1 MSNST
6 KPENLQK
13 TIKEYLENYVEDI
26 TEDVKEVTDE
36 ITQEAVTELKQ
47 KSPRRKGSRKKPYYK
62 GWRKQQ
68 EKQNKGRYVIKI
80 HNKTNYQL
88 THLLEFGHATKKGK
102 ETDAIPHVRPIE
114 KKYKEK
120 YEKSITTVI
129 RRRSKK

>member
-1 MSNST
+1 MSNSV

-13 TIKEYLENYVEDI
+13 SIREYLENYAEDI
-26 TEDVKEVTDE
+26 YESVVKTTDE
-36 ITQEAVTELKQ
+36 ITEEAVAELKQ

-68 EKQNKGRYVIKI
+68 EKQNKGKYVIKI

-88 THLLEFGHATKKGK
+88 THLLEFEHATKKGK
-102 ETDAIPHVRPIE
+102 KTKAIPHVRPIE